1 MQQALEIVAAGHSIL
16 GRPADM
22 SEPWG
27 LFVQKDGFQGWGG
40 LAAGRRE
47 ALARAVAHGE
57 HDVAVYLPSRVVTID
72 GWAIARSPQKLQ
84 GERDTVTGL
93 GATGKRESFEVTQW
107 GVLRRAHGR
116 RILSV
121 AEDEG
126 RWIGRHIYT
135 PFQLQFVFPD
145 PRKYGEK
152 TMVPESGTATT
163 IDVPSMG
170 NFPAFPEVELVS
182 PPGDYTITSPGGT
195 FTVSGATPGAVH
207 VVNLRNGRV
216 YRAGVEMPGVG
227 RGDLWSVPA
236 GRRWRHTLSTPG
248 RIRIADTFV

>member
-16 GRPADM
+16 GAPRDL
-22 SEPWG
+22 SQPWG
-27 LFVQKDGFQGWGG
+27 LFVQKDGLQGWGS
-40 LAAGRRE
+40 LSAGRRE
-47 ALARAVAHGE
+47 TLARAVAHGE
-57 HDVAVYLPSRVVTID
+57 HDVSVYLPSRVVTVD
-72 GWAIARSPQKLQ
+72 GWAIERSARKLQ
-84 GERDTVTGL
+84 GQLDTVNGI
-93 GATGKRESFEVTQW
+93 GATGEREAFQVTQW
-107 GVLRRAHGR
+107 GDLRRAYGR
-116 RILSV
+116 RILSE
-121 AEDEG
+121 AESQG
-126 RWIGRHIYT
+126 RWQGRFIHA

-170 NFPAFPEVELVS
+170 NFPAFPEIELVS
-182 PPGDYTITSPGGT
+182 PPGSYTITSPGGT